1 MGRRNHGSA
10 ALDVAL
16 VPVAATSGVESQP
29 LYFGPEDRPLFGWLH
44 APAAASRPALGL
56 VICNPFGNE
65 AICAHRSLRHLAER
79 AADAGIPALR
89 FDYDGTGDSAG
100 HDFDP
105 DRLSAWLASVG
116 LAADTLRELTGIER
130 LCFFGI
136 RLGAALATLA
146 AGARNDVVGLATLA
160 PVVDGKSYVRELRML
175 RRAMDSK
182 RNITRDVDSEV
193 LESAGFAL
201 SAPTQASLSAIDLQ
215 RLERRPAPRVLILD
229 RAELPA
235 RDDWALHLRAQGAN
249 VHRTSVRGYTEMM
262 LDSHESIVPEEVIDT
277 AVAWLVDIS
286 PELTPVAA
294 VDPVVALCAAA
305 GKTKRV
311 ARRCADLQHSCP
323 DPVLAEAPQVAI
335 QELAVHFGDLPKLF
349 GIVSAPVARA
359 RCAGRPTKAI
369 LLLNSGAVHR
379 VGPSR
384 LYVALARHLSRLGH
398 VVLRMDIAGIG
409 DSAPRLGEP
418 ENVVYARHA
427 LRDVSSAIEYLQRE
441 WGAAEVRAVGLCSG
455 AYHAFKAA
463 VAQMPLSGVILINPL
478 TFFWKE
484 GMSLKYPEY
493 RIADDISRYRSNM
506 LSLASWRKLLSGR
519 VDLWDLVQVLGRRV
533 HALALMPLRA
543 TARLLKMP
551 LADDLP
557 TELLRIASAA
567 IDLQFVFAAAD
578 PGLELLRNQ
587 GGPTAR
593 HLRSLGQLR
602 VELIADADHTFTDLA
617 TRASLALMLA
627 RRLHAPADPAAS
639 ASHSRP

>member
-1 MGRRNHGSA
+1 MGRWNHGSA

-16 VPVAATSGVESQP
+16 VPVAAASGVESQP

-146 AGARNDVVGLATLA
+146 AAARKDVAGLATLA
-160 PVVDGKSYVRELRML
+160 PVVDGKSYIRELRML

-193 LESAGFAL
+193 LEAAGFAL

-229 RAELPA
+229 RAELPG
-235 RDDWALHLRAQGAN
+235 RDDWASHLRGQGAN

-262 LDSHESIVPEEVIDT
+262 LDSHESIVPEEIIDT
-277 AVAWLVDIS
+277 AVTWLIDIAGD
-286 PELTPVAA
+286 LTPVGAEGDDFGLSAAAEKTQGVSRRRAA
-294 VDPVVALCAAA
+294 VP
-305 GKTKRV
+305 R
-311 ARRCADLQHSCP
+311 SSP
-323 DPVLAEAPQVAI
+323 DPVLGEAPQVAI
-335 QELAVHFGDLPKLF
+335 EELAVHFGDLPKLF
-349 GIVSAPVARA
+349 GIVSAPTAGAR
-359 RCAGRPTKAI
+359 RAGRPTKAI

-379 VGPSR
+379 VGPNR

-409 DSAPRLGEP
+409 DSAPRPGEP
-418 ENVVYARHA
+418 ENIVYTRQA
-427 LRDVSSAIEYLQRE
+427 LQDVRSAIEYLQRD

-506 LSLASWRKLLSGR
+506 LSLAAWRKLLSGR
-519 VDLWDLVQVLGRRV
+519 VDLWEVVQVLGRRAR
-533 HALALMPLRA
+533 ALALKPVRAAARLVEMPLS
-543 TARLLKMP
+543 
-551 LADDLP
+551 DDLP
-557 TELLRIASAA
+557 TELLKIASAA

-587 GGPTAR
+587 GGRTAQR
-593 HLRSLGQLR
+593 LRSLGQLH

-617 TRASLALMLA
+617 TRTSLAAMLA
-627 RRLHAPADPAAS
+627 QRLHAPSDPAAS
-639 ASHSRP
+639 VSPSLP